1 MLQLAAEVEGA
12 PDHVR
17 RYIKQAK
24 NSGRLLLNLINDIL
38 DIARIETGQMALD
51 IATFSLSFAL
61 EEAVALL
68 QHKASEKRINLSLE
82 VAPAQR
88 AGVRVRVRPLTLTL
102 RWGLDPLP

>member
-1 MLQLAAEVEGA
+1 M
-12 PDHVR
+12 
-17 RYIKQAK
+17 
-24 NSGRLLLNLINDIL
+24 LLLSLINDIL

-82 VAPAQR
+82 VCAQR

-102 RWGLDPLP
+102 RLGLDPLP

>member
-1 MLQLAAEVEGA
+1 MT
-12 PDHVR
+12 
-17 RYIKQAK
+17 QAK
-24 NSGRLLLNLINDIL
+24 NSGMLLLSLINDIL

-68 QHKASEKRINLSLE
+68 QHKASEKRISLSLE

-88 AGVRVRVRPLTLTL
+88 AGVRVRVRPLTRTRRL
-102 RWGLDPLP
+102 G